1 MGKKNLLNEST
12 ITRFMKLAAINENA
26 AQAFVGTIHEE
37 DEEEL
42 AGDELAGDELAADDE
57 LAGDELA
64 ADDELA
70 GDELAADDELAGG
83 EGGTE
88 GAVKDMVDAVVGAIS
103 DVADDHGVQ
112 VELDVEG
119 GGDELAGDELAGDEL
134 AGDELAGDELAGDEL
149 AGDELAADDAL
160 AGEEEPDLELESQ
173 IRSIVAEMLNEEG
186 EAPLQETEA
195 GDELE
200 TSSPGRGEKAGDEAY
215 INEEDDADLEES
227 HGRGRRETA
236 QHTGDRTVDRGLN
249 ESIQIVDDGIL
260 VQEVTN
266 RVFTRLQKMLNERK
280 KTK

>member
-26 AQAFVGTIHEE
+26 AQAFVGTIQE

-42 AGDELAGDELAADDE
+42 VGDELAGAEDELVGDELAADDE
-57 LAGDELA
+57 LAA
-64 ADDELA
+64 
-70 GDELAADDELAGG
+70 
-83 EGGTE
+83 EGGAE

-112 VELDVEG
+112 VDLDVQG
-119 GGDELAGDELAGDEL
+119 AD
-134 AGDELAGDELAGDEL
+134 DELAGDEL
-149 AGDELAADDAL
+149 AGDELAA
-160 AGEEEPDLELESQ
+160 EEEPDLELEAQ
-173 IRSIVAEMLNEEG
+173 IRSIVAEMLNEG
-186 EAPLQETEA
+186 DYDETLHETGAKDTGSSA
-195 GDELE
+195 GDESATHPGE
-200 TSSPGRGEKAGDEAY
+200 EDYTTKKGEKKKTSSSGRGEKAGDEAY
-215 INEEDDADLEES
+215 INEEEKLEEDDGDLEES
-227 HGRGRRETA
+227 HGRGAREYSSKSTGHRTTDRNNGLA
-236 QHTGDRTVDRGLN
+236 Q

>member
-70 GDELAADDELAGG
+70 GG

-119 GGDELAGDELAGDEL
+119 GGDELAGDEL

>member
-42 AGDELAGDELAADDE
+42 AGDELAGDELAGDE

-64 ADDELA
+64 GDELA
-70 GDELAADDELAGG
+70 GDELAGDELAGG

-149 AGDELAADDAL
+149 AADDAL

-195 GDELE
+195 LDD
-200 TSSPGRGEKAGDEAY
+200 GE
-215 INEEDDADLEES
+215 NTEDDADLEES